1 MKVLLSLFI
10 KLITRFC
17 ILEFLELS
25 LSTHWPLIISCFF
38 FFQLL
43 GGKDCMEQQ
52 LDSSETLSSAGL
64 ALHYAHIIAK
74 IDNAVCF
81 RSLFNCTC
89 DI

>member
-1 MKVLLSLFI
+1 LAINYILL
-10 KLITRFC
+10 
-17 ILEFLELS
+17 
-25 LSTHWPLIISCFF
+25 F

-81 RSLFNCTC
+81 RSLFMRKLVLCHLKTLNLVKCHFKILTPSNATLK
-89 DI
+89 